1 MANGMHCIETLSHP
15 AKKPGPSFPAM
26 ANLPTMAPENFPPTS
41 TPEPTGEQARLLEL
55 GAHLARSFGDAL
67 TVINGHAALLLEHG
81 GHSPEILRH
90 AAAIHQAG
98 GQAARLAQ
106 QLLIISDRHT
116 MHIEPVDLPALVQDL
131 EPAIR
136 RLLGA
141 GRLLATKLPADP
153 AVAWTDPILFEQVLL
168 GLAAN
173 AREAM
178 PDGGTLS
185 FTIDTPALT
194 EADSG
199 FPPAG
204 RAGGVVRLTVH
215 DTGCGMTPE
224 TLARVSEPYS
234 LMNRAGKTAGFGLAA
249 IRGVV
254 AASQGWLTIDSHLQ
268 AGTTVRLYLPS
279 APPEGRTGKSA
290 AGDITELRDKKVI
303 LLVEDEP
310 PVRELLAQVLKSSGY
325 RVLQAGGTAEAL
337 EAWKWHAPRIDLLFT
352 DMVMPG
358 DLSGLDLAARFQAE
372 KPGLKI
378 ICLSGNSEN
387 IARKKAP
394 SLTGVHFLQKPSSIQ
409 VIEQAIRAMFERGNS

>member
-1 MANGMHCIETLSHP
+1 MANP
-15 AKKPGPSFPAM
+15 
-26 ANLPTMAPENFPPTS
+26 PTMAPENFPPTS
-41 TPEPTGEQARLLEL
+41 APVPTGEQARLLEL

-194 EADSG
+194 EADPG

-204 RAGGVVRLTVH
+204 RPGGVVRLTVH

-254 AASQGWLTIDSHLQ
+254 MASHGWLTIDSQPQ
-268 AGTTVRLYLPS
+268 AGTTVRLYFPS
-279 APPEGRTGKSA
+279 APMDDSAGKP
-290 AGDITELRDKKVI
+290 AGGGTAEARDKKTI
-303 LLVEDEP
+303 LLVEDEAA
-310 PVRELLAQVLKSSGY
+310 VRELMAHVLQNRGY
-325 RVLQAGGTAEAL
+325 RVLQAGDSAEAL

-352 DMVMPG
+352 DIVMPG
-358 DLSGLDLAARFQAE
+358 DLSGLELAARFQAE

-387 IARKKAP
+387 VARKNSP
-394 SLTGVHFLQKPSSIQ
+394 PLTGVHFLQKPCTTR
-409 VIEQAIRAMFERGNS
+409 VIELAIGAMLEPGKP